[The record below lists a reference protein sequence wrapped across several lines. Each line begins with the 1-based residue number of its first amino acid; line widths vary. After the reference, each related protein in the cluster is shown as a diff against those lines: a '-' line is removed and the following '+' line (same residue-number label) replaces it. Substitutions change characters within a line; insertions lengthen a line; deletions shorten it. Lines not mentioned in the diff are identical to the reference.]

1 MEITLD
7 ELLKGK
13 ATRIKG
19 KDYFPTAGY
28 VEPFLDRISSLTND
42 LRIQVQTP
50 NQITLNPNGDIDFE
64 DITYNRVWIQAVLPD
79 SYSII
84 NHKNVIGMIYGL
96 DVRKPVVKFYK
107 GALNMACTNLCVFDP
122 EELDCAAIEPE
133 SAINFK
139 NLSRLI
145 EQTDK
150 AAAWLNSLSSTEF
163 KTDEYNINE
172 ALGRWIRNCITSF
185 YDTGFGKAK
194 IACST
199 PVDAYKDM
207 FEKEDSPYYI
217 GMNNPTTMFTVYNA
231 FTQQLTDNL
240 KKDLMN
246 QAEKTLLLKQ
256 VLDLE

>member
-1 MEITLD
+1 MEITLE

-13 ATRIKG
+13 ATRIKNNT
-19 KDYFPTAGY
+19 YFPTIGY
-28 VEPFLDRISSLTND
+28 VEPFLERVRSLTD
-42 LRIQVQTP
+42 DFRIQVQTP
-50 NQITLNPNGDIDFE
+50 NQITLNKDGDIDFE

-79 SYSII
+79 SFSIL

-122 EELDCAAIEPE
+122 DALECSALEPE
-133 SAINFK
+133 TAINFK
-139 NLSRLI
+139 GLTQLI
-145 EQTDK
+145 DQTDK
-150 AAAWLNSLSSTEF
+150 AAAWLNSLMNTEF
-163 KTDEYNINE
+163 KTDEMLINE
-172 ALGRWIRNCITSF
+172 ALGKWVRNCITSF

-199 PVDAYKDM
+199 PVDAYK
-207 FEKEDSPYYI
+207 ELCEREDSPYYI
-217 GMNNPTTMFTVYNA
+217 GLNKSTSMFNVYNA
-231 FTQQLTDNL
+231 FTQQITDNL

-256 VLDLE
+256 ILDLA